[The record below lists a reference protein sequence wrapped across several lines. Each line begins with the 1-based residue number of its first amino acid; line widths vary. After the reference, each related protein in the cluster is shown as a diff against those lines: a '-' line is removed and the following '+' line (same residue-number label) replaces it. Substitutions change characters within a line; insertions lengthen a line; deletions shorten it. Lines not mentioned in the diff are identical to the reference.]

1 MQNMAAQFFRY
12 YKEKNKVVQ
21 LYIYFELE
29 IHEKLWI
36 KINQKIKTALVNI
49 IKIDYWGNLGHFC
62 WLIFKKTL

>member
-29 IHEKLWI
+29 IHEKL
-36 KINQKIKTALVNI
+36 
-49 IKIDYWGNLGHFC
+49 
-62 WLIFKKTL
+62 